1 MTPGPLREEGCR
13 GHAGVPVTP
22 RAEPREACTPAR
34 ARWSLR
40 TRRSNVQPARG
51 PSLPHVPVTPPT
63 PNTALK
69 RPRGPPRHR
78 LPDTRIQA
86 RCAAQHPAE
95 EGCHTAPIFMFSDIS
110 KCHSA
115 AAGGGRGAASSRRH
129 PSRPPPDASVTGAR
143 GPTRSPPVAVWVRKA
158 ASTCYC
164 IGHFFHFSFECAV
177 PWLDVCI
184 VCETLPLAALSPRPS
199 APPACDC

>member
-1 MTPGPLREEGCR
+1 MRSPARRALLR
-13 GHAGVPVTP
+13 GHDGRFERDGQMSSRLGA
-22 RAEPREACTPAR
+22 
-34 ARWSLR
+34 L
-40 TRRSNVQPARG
+40 
-51 PSLPHVPVTPPT
+51 PSLTCLSPPHP

-69 RPRGPPRHR
+69 RPRGPPRRR

-115 AAGGGRGAASSRRH
+115 AAGGERLPRTAI
-129 PSRPPPDASVTGAR
+129 PPDPPPDASVTGAR

-184 VCETLPLAALSPRPS
+184 VCETLPLAALSPPALRP
-199 APPACDC
+199 AGM